1 MDIYFVAKG
10 AIESMSNLLTN
21 IQIPYGNKFTSEFF
35 TRISRIL
42 PIFETI
48 STTKNL
54 KMTNPRKY
62 IPILNLPKI
71 ILLVIDLD
79 FKRDSFKDITS
90 MHIFDTR
97 HFLQENLYSTFSLY
111 FSFVV
116 IGVFHI
122 F

>member
-10 AIESMSNLLTN
+10 VIESMSNLLTN

-42 PIFETI
+42 AKFETI

-71 ILLVIDLD
+71 ILLVIDLE

>member
-10 AIESMSNLLTN
+10 VIESMSNLLTN

-48 STTKNL
+48 STAKNL

-71 ILLVIDLD
+71 ILLVIDLE

>member
-1 MDIYFVAKG
+1 
-10 AIESMSNLLTN
+10 MSNLLTN

-48 STTKNL
+48 STAKNL

-71 ILLVIDLD
+71 ILLVIDLE